1 MKRKKKKRNNF
12 ILIKMA
18 KQRKASCYNKFV
30 KEFIKTNT
38 KCKKQGGIKE
48 AAKEWNKIKKCLK
61 KK

>member
-1 MKRKKKKRNNF
+1 
-12 ILIKMA
+12 MA

-30 KEFIKTNT
+30 KEFIKSNT

-61 KK
+61 K